1 MSKVVILT
9 LAGCP
14 GCEKLI
20 KELSKD
26 TEVCEI
32 HDETCKTI
40 MEKAGADK
48 LPQPITIEDGV
59 IIKCKLAEKDGKNI
73 AICNGVEHDI

>member
-1 MSKVVILT
+1 MSKVVVLT
-9 LAGCP
+9 IDGCP

-26 TEVCEI
+26 TEVCEV
-32 HDETCKTI
+32 HDEMCKSI
-40 MEKAGADK
+40 MESVEADK

-59 IIKCKLAEKDGKNI
+59 IIKCSLTTKDDKPV
-73 AICNGVEHDI
+73 AICNGVEYNI